1 MSELEKQL
9 AVRDQPRPEMLP
21 KFEFLRAEEP
31 ARGQTTDKRLKIKP
45 YFAAVS
51 NEADTG
57 KPKIA
62 VPVKRIN
69 KKLAD
74 IMTEVETGGEQVCI
88 T

>member
-1 MSELEKQL
+1 MEIKSQL
-9 AVRDQPRPEMLP
+9 
-21 KFEFLRAEEP
+21 
-31 ARGQTTDKRLKIKP
+31 
-45 YFAAVS
+45 AAVS
-51 NEADTG
+51 YEADTG

-74 IMTEVETGGEQVCI
+74 IMTEVETGGEQVRI